1 MKELSLENLYLFFV
15 LALGFLAIADLIVG
29 VSNDAVNFLSSAI
42 GSKAVSFKKIMI
54 IASFG
59 IALGA
64 IFSSGMMEV
73 ARKGIFNPELYYFDE
88 IMIIFLAVMITDIL
102 LLDFFNTLGLPT
114 STTVSIVFEL
124 LGAAVSIAAY
134 KIWENSQSINE
145 LITYINYSKATQII
159 LGIILSVF
167 IAFTIGAIVQWVS
180 RLILSFDFKRNS
192 NIVSS
197 IFGGIAIT
205 SITYFI
211 LIKGIK
217 GTSYSEITFNYFQG
231 ETINNLI
238 ESNASQ
244 IIIYLTVIWSLISFF
259 LIEVYKTNIY
269 KIIILVGTFA
279 LALAFAGND
288 LVNFIGVPIAA
299 WQSYEAWTIS
309 GIPADQLSMGIL
321 SSKVETPN
329 LILFFAGAIMVITLW
344 FSSRAKNV
352 LKTSIDLSDQ
362 SEIKE
367 KFKANILAKYLV
379 TFFVELNN
387 GIQKIVPAKIKEIIE
402 NRFAPSNQLLLSNT
416 IIEKPAFDMVR
427 ASVNLIVASILIS
440 IATSYKLPLSTTY
453 VTFMVAMG
461 TSLSDRAWGSES
473 AIFRVSGVLNVI
485 GGWFITAIVA
495 FSAAALVALL
505 METSLFFMPILFLF
519 TCFLLYR
526 NYLRYNKE
534 AKKVKLEN
542 EILEIEK
549 NTLEGVIN
557 ESSKN
562 IENVL
567 NRSVKIF
574 TLTTEGISKSDIKL
588 LKKNS
593 RQVTKLSDEV
603 DELQENIFNYLKSNK
618 KANKKA
624 TEFYLIILEKLTQ
637 ITKRLSKIS
646 KITLKHVDEDRRKL
660 PLSNIKVLLG
670 LDINFKRLFESVINI
685 FINKDFKKIED
696 VLLDIIQARDEIEN
710 QIKRYKEE
718 NQNNKRYDKL
728 HLEILSICSEILNAI
743 KQLLENYY
751 SIKSE
756 TELK

>member
-217 GTSYSEITFNYFQG
+217 GTSYSEITFDYFQG

-238 ESNASQ
+238 ERNASQ
-244 IIIYLTVIWSLISFF
+244 IILYLTLIWSLISFF
-259 LIEVYKTNIY
+259 LIEVYRTNIY

-379 TFFVELNN
+379 TFFIGLNS

-402 NRFAPSNQLLLSNT
+402 TRFAPSNQLLLSNT

-567 NRSVKIF
+567 NRSIKIF

-670 LDINFKRLFESVINI
+670 LDLNFKRLFESVINI

-718 NQNNKRYDKL
+718 NQDNKRYDKL
-728 HLEILSICSEILNAI
+728 HLEILSLCSEILNAL

>member
-88 IMIIFLAVMITDIL
+88 IMIIFLAVMITDII

-217 GTSYSEITFNYFQG
+217 GTSYSDITFDYFQG
-231 ETINNLI
+231 ETINSVI
-238 ESNASQ
+238 ESNASL
-244 IIIYLTVIWSLISFF
+244 IIIYLTLIWSLISFF
-259 LIEVYKTNIY
+259 LIEVYRTNIY

-379 TFFVELNN
+379 TFFVGLNS

-402 NRFAPSNQLLLSNT
+402 TRFAPSNQLLLSNT

-549 NTLEGVIN
+549 NTLDGVIN

-567 NRSVKIF
+567 NRSIKIF
-574 TLTTEGISKSDIKL
+574 TLTTGGISKSDIKL

-646 KITLKHVDEDRRKL
+646 KITLKHVDEDRRRL

-670 LDINFKRLFESVINI
+670 LNLNFKRLFESVINI

-696 VLLDIIQARDEIEN
+696 ILLGIIQARDEIKN
-710 QIKRYKEE
+710 QIKRYKEKT
-718 NQNNKRYDKL
+718 QDNKRYDKL
-728 HLEILSICSEILNAI
+728 HLEILSLCSEILTAL
-743 KQLLENYY
+743 KELLENYY

>member
-217 GTSYSEITFNYFQG
+217 GTSYSEITFDYFQG

-238 ESNASQ
+238 ERNASQ
-244 IIIYLTVIWSLISFF
+244 IILYLTLIWSLISFF
-259 LIEVYKTNIY
+259 LIEVYRTNIY

-379 TFFVELNN
+379 TFFIGLNS

-402 NRFAPSNQLLLSNT
+402 TRFAPSNQLLLSNT

-549 NTLEGVIN
+549 NTLDGVIN

-567 NRSVKIF
+567 NRSIKIF

-718 NQNNKRYDKL
+718 NQDNKRYDKL
-728 HLEILSICSEILNAI
+728 HLEILSLCSEILNAL

>member
-217 GTSYSEITFNYFQG
+217 GTSYSEITFDYFQG

-244 IIIYLTVIWSLISFF
+244 IIIYLTLIWSLISFF
-259 LIEVYKTNIY
+259 LIEVYRTNIY

-549 NTLEGVIN
+549 NTLDGVIN

-567 NRSVKIF
+567 NRSIKIF

-670 LDINFKRLFESVINI
+670 LDLNFKRLFESVINI

-718 NQNNKRYDKL
+718 NQDNKRYDKL
-728 HLEILSICSEILNAI
+728 HLEILSLCSEILNAL

>member
-1 MKELSLENLYLFFV
+1 MENLYLFFV

-217 GTSYSEITFNYFQG
+217 GTSYSEITFDYFQG

-244 IIIYLTVIWSLISFF
+244 IIIYLTLIWSLISFF

-379 TFFVELNN
+379 TFFVGLNS

-549 NTLEGVIN
+549 NTLDGVIN

-567 NRSVKIF
+567 NRSIKIF

-670 LDINFKRLFESVINI
+670 LDINFKRLFKSVINI

-696 VLLDIIQARDEIEN
+696 VLSDIIQARDEVEN

-718 NQNNKRYDKL
+718 NQGNKRYDKL
-728 HLEILSICSEILNAI
+728 HLEILSICYEILNAL

>member
-217 GTSYSEITFNYFQG
+217 GTSYSEITFDYFQG

-238 ESNASQ
+238 ERNASQ
-244 IIIYLTVIWSLISFF
+244 IIIYLTLIWSLISFF
-259 LIEVYKTNIY
+259 LIEVYRTNIY

-379 TFFVELNN
+379 TFFIGLNS

-402 NRFAPSNQLLLSNT
+402 TRFAPSNQLLLSNT

-567 NRSVKIF
+567 NRSIKIF

-718 NQNNKRYDKL
+718 NQDNKRYDKL
-728 HLEILSICSEILNAI
+728 HLEILSLCSEILNAL

>member
-217 GTSYSEITFNYFQG
+217 GTSYSEITFDYFQG

-244 IIIYLTVIWSLISFF
+244 IIIYLTLIWSLISFF

-485 GGWFITAIVA
+485 GGWFITAVVA

-670 LDINFKRLFESVINI
+670 LDLNFKRLFESVINI

>member
-1 MKELSLENLYLFFV
+1 MKEFSLENLYLFFV

-145 LITYINYSKATQII
+145 LINYINYSKATQII

-217 GTSYSEITFNYFQG
+217 GTSYSEITFDYFQG

-244 IIIYLTVIWSLISFF
+244 IIIYLTLIWSLISFF
-259 LIEVYKTNIY
+259 LIEVYRTNIY

-379 TFFVELNN
+379 TFFVGLNS

-549 NTLEGVIN
+549 NTLDGVIN

-567 NRSVKIF
+567 NRSIKIF

-618 KANKKA
+618 KANKKG

-670 LDINFKRLFESVINI
+670 LDLNFKRLFEDVINI
-685 FINKDFKKIED
+685 FVNKDFKKIED
-696 VLLDIIQARDEIEN
+696 VLLGIIQARDEIEN

-718 NQNNKRYDKL
+718 NQDNKRYDKL
-728 HLEILSICSEILNAI
+728 QLEILSLCSEVLTAL
-743 KQLLENYY
+743 KELLENYY

>member
-1 MKELSLENLYLFFV
+1 MENLYLFFV

-134 KIWENSQSINE
+134 KIWENSQSIYE
-145 LITYINYSKATQII
+145 IITYINYSKATQII

-192 NIVSS
+192 KIISS

-217 GTSYSEITFNYFQG
+217 GTSYSDIIFDYFQG
-231 ETINNLI
+231 ETINSVI
-238 ESNASQ
+238 ESNASL
-244 IIIYLTVIWSLISFF
+244 IIIYLTLIWSLISFF
-259 LIEVYKTNIY
+259 LIEVYRTNIY
-269 KIIILVGTFA
+269 KVIILIGTFA

-367 KFKANILAKYLV
+367 KFKANRLAKFLV
-379 TFFVELNN
+379 MFFVGLNS
-387 GIQKIVPAKIKEIIE
+387 GVQKIVPVKIKEIIE

-549 NTLEGVIN
+549 NTLKGVVS

-567 NRSVKIF
+567 NRSIKIF
-574 TLTTEGISKSDIKL
+574 NITTDGISKSNIQL
-588 LKKNS
+588 LKKNT

-618 KANKKA
+618 KANKIA
-624 TEFYLIILEKLTQ
+624 TDFYLIILEKLTQ
-637 ITKRLSKIS
+637 ITKKLRRIS
-646 KITLKHVDEDRRKL
+646 KITLKHVDDDRRKL
-660 PLSNIKVLLG
+660 PLSNIKILLS
-670 LDINFKRLFESVINI
+670 LDLNFKNLFESVINI

-710 QIKRYKEE
+710 QIKRHKEE
-718 NQNNKRYDKL
+718 NQDNKRYDKL
-728 HLEILSICSEILNAI
+728 HLEILSLCSEILNAL

>member
-217 GTSYSEITFNYFQG
+217 GTSYSEITFDYFQG

-244 IIIYLTVIWSLISFF
+244 IIIYLTLIWSLISFF

-549 NTLEGVIN
+549 NTLDGVIN

-567 NRSVKIF
+567 NRSIKIF

-670 LDINFKRLFESVINI
+670 LDLNFKRLFESVINI

-718 NQNNKRYDKL
+718 NQDNKRYDKL
-728 HLEILSICSEILNAI
+728 HLEILSLCSEILNAL

>member
-217 GTSYSEITFNYFQG
+217 GTSYSEITFDYFQG

-238 ESNASQ
+238 ERNASQ
-244 IIIYLTVIWSLISFF
+244 IILYLTLIWSLISFF
-259 LIEVYKTNIY
+259 LIEVYRTNIY

-379 TFFVELNN
+379 TFFVGLNS

-402 NRFAPSNQLLLSNT
+402 TRFAPSNQLLLSNT

-549 NTLEGVIN
+549 NTLDGVIN

-567 NRSVKIF
+567 NRSIKIF

-670 LDINFKRLFESVINI
+670 LDLNFKRLFESVINI

-718 NQNNKRYDKL
+718 NQDNKRYDKL
-728 HLEILSICSEILNAI
+728 HLEILSLCSEILNAL

>member
-1 MKELSLENLYLFFV
+1 LENLYLFFV

-145 LITYINYSKATQII
+145 LINYINYSKATQII

-217 GTSYSEITFNYFQG
+217 GTSYSEITFDYFQG

-244 IIIYLTVIWSLISFF
+244 IIIYLTLIWSLISFF
-259 LIEVYKTNIY
+259 LIEVYRTNIY

-379 TFFVELNN
+379 TFFVGLNS

-495 FSAAALVALL
+495 FSAAGLVALL

-549 NTLEGVIN
+549 NTLDGVIN

-567 NRSVKIF
+567 NRSIKIF

-618 KANKKA
+618 KANKKG

-646 KITLKHVDEDRRKL
+646 KKTLKHVDEDRRKL

-670 LDINFKRLFESVINI
+670 LDLNFKRLFESVINI

-718 NQNNKRYDKL
+718 NQDNKRYDKL
-728 HLEILSICSEILNAI
+728 HLEILSLCSEVLNAL
-743 KQLLENYY
+743 KELLENYY

>member
-217 GTSYSEITFNYFQG
+217 GTSYSEITFDYFQG

-567 NRSVKIF
+567 NRSIKIF

>member
-217 GTSYSEITFNYFQG
+217 GTSYSEITFDYFQG

-244 IIIYLTVIWSLISFF
+244 IIIYLTLIWSLISFF

-379 TFFVELNN
+379 TFFVGLNS

-567 NRSVKIF
+567 NRSIKIF

-696 VLLDIIQARDEIEN
+696 VLLDIIQARDEIKN

-718 NQNNKRYDKL
+718 NQDNKRYGKL
-728 HLEILSICSEILNAI
+728 HLEILSLCSEILNAL

>member
-217 GTSYSEITFNYFQG
+217 GTSYSEITFDYFQG

-244 IIIYLTVIWSLISFF
+244 IIIYLTLIWSLISFF
-259 LIEVYKTNIY
+259 LIEVYRTNIY

-379 TFFVELNN
+379 TFFIGLNS

-402 NRFAPSNQLLLSNT
+402 TRFAPSNQLLLSNT

-549 NTLEGVIN
+549 NTLDGVIN

-567 NRSVKIF
+567 NRSIKIF

-670 LDINFKRLFESVINI
+670 LDLNFKRLFESVINI

-696 VLLDIIQARDEIEN
+696 VLLDIIQARDKIEN

-718 NQNNKRYDKL
+718 NQDNKRYDKL
-728 HLEILSICSEILNAI
+728 HLEILSLCSEILNAL

>member
-180 RLILSFDFKRNS
+180 RLILSFDFKRKS

-238 ESNASQ
+238 ESNTSQ
-244 IIIYLTVIWSLISFF
+244 IIIYLTLIWSLISFF

-379 TFFVELNN
+379 TFFVGLNS
-387 GIQKIVPAKIKEIIE
+387 GVQKIVPAKIKEIIE

-549 NTLEGVIN
+549 NTLDGVIS

-637 ITKRLSKIS
+637 ITKRLNKIS

-670 LDINFKRLFESVINI
+670 LDLNFKRLFESVINI

-710 QIKRYKEE
+710 QIKRYIEE
-718 NQNNKRYDKL
+718 NQDKKKYDKL
-728 HLEILSICSEILNAI
+728 HLEILSLCSEVLNAL

>member
-145 LITYINYSKATQII
+145 LINYINYSKATQII

-180 RLILSFDFKRNS
+180 RFILSFDFKRNS

-217 GTSYSEITFNYFQG
+217 GTSYSEITFDYFQG

-244 IIIYLTVIWSLISFF
+244 IIIYLILIWSLISFF
-259 LIEVYKTNIY
+259 LIEVYRTNIY

-367 KFKANILAKYLV
+367 KFKASILAKYLV
-379 TFFVELNN
+379 TFFVGLNS

-549 NTLEGVIN
+549 NTLDGVIN

-567 NRSVKIF
+567 NRSIKIF

-603 DELQENIFNYLKSNK
+603 DELQDNIFNYLKSNK

-646 KITLKHVDEDRRKL
+646 KITLKHVDENRRKL

-670 LDINFKRLFESVINI
+670 LDLNFKRLLESVINI

-696 VLLDIIQARDEIEN
+696 ILLSIIQERDEIEN
-710 QIKRYKEE
+710 QIKRYKEK
-718 NQNNKRYDKL
+718 NQDNMRHDKL
-728 HLEILSICSEILNAI
+728 HLQILSLCSEFLTAL
-743 KQLLENYY
+743 KELLENYY

-756 TELK
+756 AELK

>member
-1 MKELSLENLYLFFV
+1 MENLYLFFV

-217 GTSYSEITFNYFQG
+217 GTSYSEITFDYFQG

-238 ESNASQ
+238 ERNASQ
-244 IIIYLTVIWSLISFF
+244 IILYLTLIWSLISFF
-259 LIEVYKTNIY
+259 LIEVYRTNIY

-379 TFFVELNN
+379 TFFIGLNS

-402 NRFAPSNQLLLSNT
+402 TRFAPSNQLLLSNT

-495 FSAAALVALL
+495 FSAAAVVALL

-567 NRSVKIF
+567 NRSIKIF

-696 VLLDIIQARDEIEN
+696 VLLDIIQARDKIEN

-718 NQNNKRYDKL
+718 NQDNKRYDKL
-728 HLEILSICSEILNAI
+728 HLEILSLCSEILNAL

>member
-15 LALGFLAIADLIVG
+15 LALGFLAVADLIVG

-134 KIWENSQSINE
+134 KIWENSQSIYE
-145 LITYINYSKATQII
+145 IITYINYSKATQII

-192 NIVSS
+192 KIISS

-217 GTSYSEITFNYFQG
+217 GTSYSDITFDYFQG
-231 ETINNLI
+231 ETINSVI
-238 ESNASQ
+238 ESNASL
-244 IIIYLTVIWSLISFF
+244 IIIYLTLIWSLISFF
-259 LIEVYKTNIY
+259 LIEVYRTNIY
-269 KIIILVGTFA
+269 KVIILIGTFA

-367 KFKANILAKYLV
+367 KFKANRLAKFLV
-379 TFFVELNN
+379 MFFVGLNS
-387 GIQKIVPAKIKEIIE
+387 GVQKIVPVKIKEIIE

-549 NTLEGVIN
+549 NTLDGVIN

-567 NRSVKIF
+567 NRSIKIF

-646 KITLKHVDEDRRKL
+646 KITLKHVDEDRRRL

-670 LDINFKRLFESVINI
+670 LDLNFKRLFESVINI

-696 VLLDIIQARDEIEN
+696 ILLGIIQARDEIKN
-710 QIKRYKEE
+710 QIKRYKEK
-718 NQNNKRYDKL
+718 NQDNKRYDKL
-728 HLEILSICSEILNAI
+728 HLEILSLCSEILTAL
-743 KQLLENYY
+743 KELLENYY

>member
-1 MKELSLENLYLFFV
+1 MKEFSLENLYLFFV

-145 LITYINYSKATQII
+145 LINYINYSKATQII

-192 NIVSS
+192 NIISS

-217 GTSYSEITFNYFQG
+217 GTSYSEITFDYFQG

-244 IIIYLTVIWSLISFF
+244 IIIYLTLIWSLISFF
-259 LIEVYKTNIY
+259 LIEVYRTNIY

-379 TFFVELNN
+379 TFFVGLNS

-549 NTLEGVIN
+549 NTLDGVIN

-567 NRSVKIF
+567 NRSIKIF

-618 KANKKA
+618 KANKKG

-670 LDINFKRLFESVINI
+670 LDLNFKRLFEDVINI
-685 FINKDFKKIED
+685 FVNKDFKKIED
-696 VLLDIIQARDEIEN
+696 VLLGIIQARDEIEN

-718 NQNNKRYDKL
+718 NQDNKRYDKL
-728 HLEILSICSEILNAI
+728 QLEILSLCSEVLTAL
-743 KQLLENYY
+743 KELLENYY

>member
-217 GTSYSEITFNYFQG
+217 GTSYSEITFDYFQG

-238 ESNASQ
+238 ERNASQ
-244 IIIYLTVIWSLISFF
+244 IILYLTLIWSLISFF
-259 LIEVYKTNIY
+259 LIEVYRTNIY

-379 TFFVELNN
+379 TFFIGLNS

-402 NRFAPSNQLLLSNT
+402 TRFAPSNQLLLSNT

-670 LDINFKRLFESVINI
+670 LDLNFKRLFESVINI

>member
-217 GTSYSEITFNYFQG
+217 GTSYSDITFDYFQG
-231 ETINNLI
+231 ETINSVI
-238 ESNASQ
+238 ESNASL
-244 IIIYLTVIWSLISFF
+244 IIIYLTLIWSLISFF
-259 LIEVYKTNIY
+259 LIEVYRTNIY

-379 TFFVELNN
+379 TFFVGLNS

-402 NRFAPSNQLLLSNT
+402 TRFAPSNQLLLSNT

-549 NTLEGVIN
+549 NTLDGVIN

-567 NRSVKIF
+567 NRSIKIF

-646 KITLKHVDEDRRKL
+646 KITLKHVDEDRRRL

-670 LDINFKRLFESVINI
+670 LDLNFKRLFESVINI

-696 VLLDIIQARDEIEN
+696 ILLGIIQARDEIKN
-710 QIKRYKEE
+710 QIKRYKEK
-718 NQNNKRYDKL
+718 NQDNKRYDKL
-728 HLEILSICSEILNAI
+728 HLEILSLCSEILTAL
-743 KQLLENYY
+743 KELLENYY

>member
-1 MKELSLENLYLFFV
+1 MENLYLFFV
-15 LALGFLAIADLIVG
+15 FALGFLAIADLIVG

-167 IAFTIGAIVQWVS
+167 IAFTIGAIVQWLS

-217 GTSYSEITFNYFQG
+217 GTSYSEITLDYFQG
-231 ETINNLI
+231 ETINNVI
-238 ESNASQ
+238 ERNAAQ
-244 IIIYLTVIWSLISFF
+244 IILYLTLIWSSISYF
-259 LIEVYKTNIY
+259 LIEAYKTNIY
-269 KIIILVGTFA
+269 KIIILIGTFA

-367 KFKANILAKYLV
+367 KFKANRLAKFLV
-379 TFFVELNN
+379 MFVVRLNS
-387 GIQKIVPAKIKEIIE
+387 GVQKIIPVKIKEIIE

-505 METSLFFMPILFLF
+505 MKTSLYFMPILFLF

-526 NYLRYNKE
+526 NYLRYDKE
-534 AKKVKLEN
+534 AKKIKSEN

-549 NTLEGVIN
+549 NTLDGVIR

-567 NRSVKIF
+567 NRSIKIF
-574 TLTTEGISKSDIKL
+574 TYTTEGVSKNDIKL
-588 LKKNS
+588 LKKNTN
-593 RQVTKLSDEV
+593 QVTKLSDEV
-603 DELQENIFNYLKSNK
+603 NELQENIFNYLKSNK

-637 ITKRLSKIS
+637 ITKRLRKIS

-660 PLSNIKVLLG
+660 PLSNIKVLLVVD
-670 LDINFKRLFESVINI
+670 LNFKRLFVDVINI
-685 FINKDFKKIED
+685 FAHKDFKKIED
-696 VLLDIIQARDEIEN
+696 VLLAIIQAEDEIKN

-718 NQNNKRYDKL
+718 NHGSKRYDKL
-728 HLEILSICSEILNAI
+728 QLEILNLCSEILNAL

>member
-1 MKELSLENLYLFFV
+1 MENLYLFFV

-637 ITKRLSKIS
+637 ITKRLNKIS

-670 LDINFKRLFESVINI
+670 LDLNFKRLFESVINI

-710 QIKRYKEE
+710 QIKRYIEE
-718 NQNNKRYDKL
+718 NQDKKKYDKL
-728 HLEILSICSEILNAI
+728 HLEILSLCSEVLNAL

>member
-217 GTSYSEITFNYFQG
+217 GTSYSEITFDYFQG

-244 IIIYLTVIWSLISFF
+244 IIIYLTLIWSLISFF
-259 LIEVYKTNIY
+259 LIEVYRTNIY

-309 GIPADQLSMGIL
+309 GVPADQLSMGIL

-534 AKKVKLEN
+534 AKKIKLEN

-549 NTLEGVIN
+549 NTLDGVIN
-557 ESSKN
+557 EGSKN

-567 NRSVKIF
+567 NRSIKIF

-603 DELQENIFNYLKSNK
+603 DELQDNIFNYLKSNK

-624 TEFYLIILEKLTQ
+624 TEFYLIILEKLTK

-670 LDINFKRLFESVINI
+670 LDLNFKRLFESVINI

-718 NQNNKRYDKL
+718 NQDNKRYDKL
-728 HLEILSICSEILNAI
+728 HLEILSLCSEILNAL

-756 TELK
+756 TGLK

>member
-217 GTSYSEITFNYFQG
+217 GTSYSEITFDYFQG

-238 ESNASQ
+238 ERNASQ
-244 IIIYLTVIWSLISFF
+244 IILYLTLIWSLISFF
-259 LIEVYKTNIY
+259 LIEVYRTNIY

-367 KFKANILAKYLV
+367 KFKANMLAKYLV

-567 NRSVKIF
+567 NRSIKIF

-670 LDINFKRLFESVINI
+670 LDLNFKRLFESVINI

-696 VLLDIIQARDEIEN
+696 VLLDIIQARDEIKN

-718 NQNNKRYDKL
+718 NQDNKRYGKL
-728 HLEILSICSEILNAI
+728 HLEILGLCSEILNAL

>member
-416 IIEKPAFDMVR
+416 IIEKPEFDMVR

-696 VLLDIIQARDEIEN
+696 VLLDIIQARDKIDN
-710 QIKRYKEE
+710 QIKRYKKE
-718 NQNNKRYDKL
+718 NQDNKRYDKL
-728 HLEILSICSEILNAI
+728 HLEILSLCSEILNAL

>member
-1 MKELSLENLYLFFV
+1 MENLYLFFV

-180 RLILSFDFKRNS
+180 RLILSFDFKRKS

-217 GTSYSEITFNYFQG
+217 GTSYSEISFDYFQG

-238 ESNASQ
+238 ERNASQ
-244 IIIYLTVIWSLISFF
+244 IIIYLTLIWSLISFF
-259 LIEVYKTNIY
+259 LIIVYRTNIY

-379 TFFVELNN
+379 TFFVGLNS
-387 GIQKIVPAKIKEIIE
+387 GVQKIVPAKIKEIIE

-549 NTLEGVIN
+549 NTLDGVIN

-567 NRSVKIF
+567 NRSIKIF

-670 LDINFKRLFESVINI
+670 LDLNFKRLFESVINI

-710 QIKRYKEE
+710 QIKRYIEE
-718 NQNNKRYDKL
+718 NQDKKKYDKL
-728 HLEILSICSEILNAI
+728 HLEILSLCSEVLNAL

>member
-217 GTSYSEITFNYFQG
+217 GTSYSEITFDYFQG

-244 IIIYLTVIWSLISFF
+244 IIIYLTLIWSLISFF

-567 NRSVKIF
+567 NRSIKIF

-670 LDINFKRLFESVINI
+670 LDLNFKRLFESVINI

-696 VLLDIIQARDEIEN
+696 VLLDIIQARDKIEN

-718 NQNNKRYDKL
+718 NQDNKRYDKL
-728 HLEILSICSEILNAI
+728 HLEILSLCSEILNAL

>member
-1 MKELSLENLYLFFV
+1 MENLYLFFV

-217 GTSYSEITFNYFQG
+217 GTSYSEITFDYFQG

-238 ESNASQ
+238 ERNASQ
-244 IIIYLTVIWSLISFF
+244 IIIYLTLIWSLISFF
-259 LIEVYKTNIY
+259 LIEVYRTNIY

-309 GIPADQLSMGIL
+309 GVPADQLSMGIL

-379 TFFVELNN
+379 TFFVGLNS

-402 NRFAPSNQLLLSNT
+402 TRFAPSNQLLLSNT
-416 IIEKPAFDMVR
+416 IIEKPAFDVVR

-549 NTLEGVIN
+549 NTLDGVIN

-567 NRSVKIF
+567 NRSIKIF

-593 RQVTKLSDEV
+593 RQVNKLSDEV

-670 LDINFKRLFESVINI
+670 LDLNFKRLFESVINI

-728 HLEILSICSEILNAI
+728 HLEILSLCSEILNAI

>member
-1 MKELSLENLYLFFV
+1 MENLYLFFV

-217 GTSYSEITFNYFQG
+217 GTSYSEITFDYFQG

-244 IIIYLTVIWSLISFF
+244 IIIYLTLIWSLISFF

-367 KFKANILAKYLV
+367 KFKANMLAKYLV

-495 FSAAALVALL
+495 FSAAAVVALL

-567 NRSVKIF
+567 NRSIKIF

-696 VLLDIIQARDEIEN
+696 VLLDIIQARDEIKN

-718 NQNNKRYDKL
+718 NQDNKRYGKL
-728 HLEILSICSEILNAI
+728 HLEILSLCSEILNAL

>member
-217 GTSYSEITFNYFQG
+217 GTSYSEITFDYFQA

-238 ESNASQ
+238 ERNASQ
-244 IIIYLTVIWSLISFF
+244 IILYLTLIWSLISFF
-259 LIEVYKTNIY
+259 LIEVYRTNIY

-379 TFFVELNN
+379 TFFIGLNS

-402 NRFAPSNQLLLSNT
+402 TRFAPSNQLLLSNT

-549 NTLEGVIN
+549 NTLDGVIN

-670 LDINFKRLFESVINI
+670 LDLNFKRLFESVINI

-696 VLLDIIQARDEIEN
+696 VLLDIIQARDKIEN

-718 NQNNKRYDKL
+718 NQDNKRYDKL

>member
-217 GTSYSEITFNYFQG
+217 GTSYSEITFDYFQG

-244 IIIYLTVIWSLISFF
+244 IIIYLTLIWSLISFF

-379 TFFVELNN
+379 TFFIGLNS

-402 NRFAPSNQLLLSNT
+402 TRFAPSNQLLLSNT

-549 NTLEGVIN
+549 NTLDGVIN

-567 NRSVKIF
+567 NRSIKIF

-718 NQNNKRYDKL
+718 NQDNKRYDKL
-728 HLEILSICSEILNAI
+728 HLEILSLCSEILNAL

>member
-1 MKELSLENLYLFFV
+1 MENLYLFFV

-217 GTSYSEITFNYFQG
+217 GTSYSEITFDYFQG

-244 IIIYLTVIWSLISFF
+244 IIIYLTLIWSLISFF

-309 GIPADQLSMGIL
+309 GVPADQLSMGIL

-379 TFFVELNN
+379 TFFVGLNS

-549 NTLEGVIN
+549 NTLDGVIN

-567 NRSVKIF
+567 NRSIKIF

-670 LDINFKRLFESVINI
+670 LDLNFKRLFESVINI

-718 NQNNKRYDKL
+718 NQDNKRYDKL
-728 HLEILSICSEILNAI
+728 HLEMLSLCSEILNAI

>member
-1 MKELSLENLYLFFV
+1 MENLYLFFV

-217 GTSYSEITFNYFQG
+217 GTSYSEISFDYFQG

-238 ESNASQ
+238 ERNASQ
-244 IIIYLTVIWSLISFF
+244 IIIYLTLIWSLISFF
-259 LIEVYKTNIY
+259 LIIVYRTNIY

-379 TFFVELNN
+379 TFFVGLNS
-387 GIQKIVPAKIKEIIE
+387 GVQKIVPAKIKEIIE

-549 NTLEGVIN
+549 NTLDGVIS

-567 NRSVKIF
+567 NRSIKIF

-637 ITKRLSKIS
+637 ITKRLNKIS

-670 LDINFKRLFESVINI
+670 LDLNFKRLFESVINI

-710 QIKRYKEE
+710 QIKRYIEE
-718 NQNNKRYDKL
+718 NQDKKKYDKL
-728 HLEILSICSEILNAI
+728 HLEILSLCSEVLNAL

>member
-1 MKELSLENLYLFFV
+1 MENLYLFFV

-217 GTSYSEITFNYFQG
+217 GTSYSEITFDYFQG

-238 ESNASQ
+238 ERNASQ
-244 IIIYLTVIWSLISFF
+244 IILYLTLIWSLISFF
-259 LIEVYKTNIY
+259 LIEVYRTNIY

-379 TFFVELNN
+379 TFFIGLNS

-402 NRFAPSNQLLLSNT
+402 TRFAPSNQLLLSNT

-567 NRSVKIF
+567 NRSIKIF

-696 VLLDIIQARDEIEN
+696 VLLDIIQARDKIEN

-718 NQNNKRYDKL
+718 NQDNKRYDKL
-728 HLEILSICSEILNAI
+728 HLEILSLCSEILNAL

>member
-1 MKELSLENLYLFFV
+1 MENLYLFFV

-217 GTSYSEITFNYFQG
+217 GTSYSEITFDYFQG

-244 IIIYLTVIWSLISFF
+244 IIIYLTLIWSLISFF
-259 LIEVYKTNIY
+259 LIEVYRTNIY

-309 GIPADQLSMGIL
+309 GVPADQLSMGIL

-379 TFFVELNN
+379 TFFVGLNS

-542 EILEIEK
+542 EVLEIEK
-549 NTLEGVIN
+549 NTLKGVVS

-567 NRSVKIF
+567 NRSIKIF
-574 TLTTEGISKSDIKL
+574 NITTDGISKSNIQL
-588 LKKNS
+588 LKKNT

-618 KANKKA
+618 KANKIA
-624 TEFYLIILEKLTQ
+624 TDFYLIILEKLTQ
-637 ITKRLSKIS
+637 ITKKLRRIS
-646 KITLKHVDEDRRKL
+646 KITLKHVDDDRRKL
-660 PLSNIKVLLG
+660 PLSNIKILLS
-670 LDINFKRLFESVINI
+670 LDLNFKNLFESVINI

-696 VLLDIIQARDEIEN
+696 VLLGIIQQKEEIEK

-718 NQNNKRYDKL
+718 NQDNKKYDKL
-728 HLEILSICSEILNAI
+728 QLEILSLSSEILTAL
-743 KQLLENYY
+743 KELLENFY
-751 SIKSE
+751 SISSE
-756 TELK
+756 TRLK

>member
-367 KFKANILAKYLV
+367 KFKANMLAKYLV

-549 NTLEGVIN
+549 NTLDGVIN

-567 NRSVKIF
+567 NRSIKIF

-670 LDINFKRLFESVINI
+670 LDLNFKRLFESVINI

-696 VLLDIIQARDEIEN
+696 VLLDIIQARDKIEN

-718 NQNNKRYDKL
+718 NQDNKRYDKL
-728 HLEILSICSEILNAI
+728 HLEILSLCSEILNAL

>member
-217 GTSYSEITFNYFQG
+217 GTSYSEITFDYFQG

>member
-217 GTSYSEITFNYFQG
+217 GTSYSEITFDYFQG

-238 ESNASQ
+238 ERNASQ
-244 IIIYLTVIWSLISFF
+244 IILYLTLIWSLISFF

-379 TFFVELNN
+379 TFFVGLNS

-526 NYLRYNKE
+526 NYLRYDKE

-549 NTLEGVIN
+549 NTLDGVIN

-567 NRSVKIF
+567 NRSIKIF

-670 LDINFKRLFESVINI
+670 LDINFKRLFENVINI